1 MDDLGSEISVSLAEV
16 VHKDRE
22 LFQEVCQS
30 YVDLYRVAVKL
41 LDNQGSRL
49 MDIPSRAEL
58 CQYIYGFQTCRLG
71 CVRTVNAIRSHEPAF
86 QTVEQS
92 VCFSGAEYRIVPIHY
107 ATDVVGK
114 VVFGP
119 FLPTTV
125 TGPPA
130 HFLAMDPGLDA
141 RAAWEKTVRFR
152 KMSPTLAEKV
162 ARNLATVIE
171 VMSFVGFKGQ
181 MTTDMHVE
189 SITEAYAELEAKN
202 KALEASVHTLQGLN
216 EERST
221 FLARISDQVKKPLT
235 NLIGYAEMLAE
246 GIGGDVTEDQTEF
259 LGTMIAQGEL
269 ILGLAE
275 TMDEL
280 SLIERG
286 QINIAPH
293 SASIEELLMSVL
305 DFGQKQ
311 GELHDVEVEILPADP
326 DLPKLWVDED
336 RIRSILL
343 RIIDNAVK
351 FTPAGGR
358 VVISAFGEDDITDGD
373 PVPPGFV
380 ALAVTDSGIGV
391 SPAYHDQLFHP
402 FYSVHGAESAYTGT
416 GVGLTIAAAYAEAH
430 GGKILVQSKPNAGST
445 FSILLPTSPSSS
457 LP

>member
-1 MDDLGSEISVSLAEV
+1 
-16 VHKDRE
+16 
-22 LFQEVCQS
+22 
-30 YVDLYRVAVKL
+30 
-41 LDNQGSRL
+41 
-49 MDIPSRAEL
+49 
-58 CQYIYGFQTCRLG
+58 
-71 CVRTVNAIRSHEPAF
+71 
-86 QTVEQS
+86 
-92 VCFSGAEYRIVPIHY
+92 
-107 ATDVVGK
+107 
-114 VVFGP
+114 
-119 FLPTTV
+119 
-125 TGPPA
+125 
-130 HFLAMDPGLDA
+130 MDPGLDA